1 MEKGKFIFPR
11 NTQGHIELTKEHL
24 NWLMASNKYTF
35 HPGEEP
41 AIYLDFHGMWLDNGR
56 L

>member
-1 MEKGKFIFPR
+1 MLHLELERAPR
-11 NTQGHIELTKEHL
+11 NTQGHIELTKDHL

-41 AIYLDFHGMWLDNGR
+41 VIYRDFH
-56 L
+56 